1 LSRRFQIKWC
11 CKAQTPFSHFLHI
24 RVKDN
29 FEGSNESTCITLCNN
44 GTEISQLAGTEI
56 LRVFETL
63 HGTPPSPSTRECAVL
78 EDRWTVL
85 MNSQSFVAVHLKLLY
100 SIQLD
105 SDDGDYGI
113 TISSDGRY
121 VAAGSRV
128 IEVFSVKTGLGVWRF
143 DLPNG
148 NDEMHCTSFNHDS
161 THLAAGG
168 ECGVIYVSTLI
179 SFLTPGS
186 AVY

>member
-1 LSRRFQIKWC
+1 
-11 CKAQTPFSHFLHI
+11 
-24 RVKDN
+24 
-29 FEGSNESTCITLCNN
+29 
-44 GTEISQLAGTEI
+44 
-56 LRVFETL
+56 
-63 HGTPPSPSTRECAVL
+63 
-78 EDRWTVL
+78 
-85 MNSQSFVAVHLKLLY
+85 MNSQSSVAVHLKLLY